1 MMVSKTVRR
10 RGAGQRESV
19 ERGNVTPRTTL
30 GVLGLLAVL
39 GGTWWGC
46 TPATAAPSTPSTPI
60 VLSIHLEPERVRL
73 GRTTVVFGKLTGPTG
88 PIGGRLV
95 ELQEAVHGHGSFRDI
110 AHTATLANGVYRF
123 ARVRPNAT
131 TRYRVRVVGMS
142 APSRSVKLTVDIP
155 VPVYP
160 ASSGIVAAAHYL
172 AGRAGSKSFA
182 VVDNKGKLSG
192 TDIHVRFHS
201 ASVVKSMLL
210 VAYLQ
215 TLAAEDHGLDGS
227 SQGLLYPMI
236 HSSDNNAATGVLSIV
251 GDSGLDRVAREA
263 GMGDFATDG
272 GWWGFTEISAA
283 DIARFFYK
291 QDSLIPGQFDGYAR
305 WLLST
310 IEPSE
315 SWGIPAAAR
324 PEFQVF
330 FKGGWLPKSE
340 GLVNQAARL
349 ERPRDTFAMAVLTR
363 GDPSMA
369 YGEETIKGV
378 TARLLGRA

>member
-1 MMVSKTVRR
+1 
-10 RGAGQRESV
+10 
-19 ERGNVTPRTTL
+19 VTPRATL
-30 GVLGLLAVL
+30 GVLGMLALLGVAS
-39 GGTWWGC
+39 WAC
-46 TPATAAPSTPSTPI
+46 TPATAASSTPSMSI
-60 VLSIHLEPERVRL
+60 VPSIHVKPARVRL
-73 GRTTVVFGKLTGPTG
+73 GRTTTVLGKLTGPAG
-88 PIGGRLV
+88 PIGGQTV
-95 ELQEAVHGHGSFRDI
+95 ELQEAVHSHGAFRDI
-110 AHTATLANGVYRF
+110 AHTVTRADGSYRF
-123 ARVRPNAT
+123 ARVRPERT
-131 TRYRVRVVGMS
+131 TRYRVRPVTLSG
-142 APSRSVKLTVDIP
+142 ALSRSVTLTVDIP

-160 ASSGIVAAAHYL
+160 ASSGVLAAAHYL
-172 AGRAGSKSFA
+172 AGRAGFKSFA

-215 TLAAEDHGLDGS
+215 TLTAEHRGLDGP

-236 HSSDNNAATGVLSIV
+236 HSSDNNAASGVFSIV
-251 GDSGLDRVAREA
+251 GDNGLDRVAREV
-263 GMGDFATDG
+263 GMADFATGG

-291 QDSLIPGQFDGYAR
+291 QDSLIPREFDRYAR

-310 IEPSE
+310 IEPSQ

-324 PEFQVF
+324 GGRLRFQVF
-330 FKGGWLPKSE
+330 FKGGWLPMSE

-363 GDPSMA
+363 GDPSMV
-369 YGEETIKGV
+369 YGEETIAGV
-378 TARLLGRA
+378 TARLVGR